1 MELGSGSNRRK
12 VQNKKRKSRRNKLEF
27 LGWGSKP
34 LIEFLDS
41 IGKESRQYSQGEVNA
56 IMKRYVASNN
66 LINPTY
72 KRSIRCDER
81 LEKLFKR
88 KRVSRKNLSHF
99 LEAHFKESHV
109 VDDDAQDNALPK
121 SRFAAISAKNIRL
134 IFLTLQLVMALLKEN
149 PESFEDNVM
158 GSIVRINSN
167 SKKRSYNLHQVIGV
181 SQSSGEPNLR
191 LSNMEAEVQISE
203 LSDRYFTDEEIE
215 EFRKQMKAG
224 KHKRPTV
231 EEFESKAQ
239 SLHRFLT
246 KNKPIVAVAKLE
258 TEEEEEGVIAQKP
271 VEAELEE
278 KPSGCSD

>member
-246 KNKPIVAVAKLE
+246 KNKP
-258 TEEEEEGVIAQKP
+258 